1 MMNTIQQQFLNPFSP
16 DSHKEKLYNIVS
28 GYPVNDSSESL
39 VMLGSNAEMLR
50 KTLKKDWK
58 LILRKT

>member
-50 KTLKKDWK
+50 KTLKKD
-58 LILRKT
+58 